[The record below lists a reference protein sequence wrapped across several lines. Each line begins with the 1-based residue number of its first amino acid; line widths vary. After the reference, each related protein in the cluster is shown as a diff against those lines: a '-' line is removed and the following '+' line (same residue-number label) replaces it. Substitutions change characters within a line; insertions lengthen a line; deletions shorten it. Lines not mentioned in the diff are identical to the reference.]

1 MSSATATPRTRTGSI
16 KTQKRL
22 GTAWRLL
29 VALIAVVF
37 SLFPVV
43 LIFSTSINPVSRVTV
58 TQLIPDNATI
68 DNYRY
73 MLDNPQ
79 FPFPLWIWNSIKI
92 STITSVLVVG
102 LTALAAFSFSR
113 FRFRLRQP
121 LLRTV
126 LLVQVF
132 PNILAVTAIFVIL
145 LNIGRIYPAFG
156 LNSHA
161 GLILVYLGGAI
172 GFNAWLMKGFFD
184 TIPRDLD
191 EAAYIDGAS
200 SWYTFTRI
208 IFPLVRPILA
218 VIFILTFIATYA
230 DYLMARVLLTQSSQY
245 TVAVGLS
252 LFIGDQYSQR
262 WNLFAAGAL
271 MAAIPTLLL
280 FYFIQD
286 QLQSGL
292 TSGAVKG

>member
-1 MSSATATPRTRTGSI
+1 MSSVTTAATPRTSSLRS
-16 KTQKRL
+16 QRRL
-22 GTAWRLL
+22 AIAWRLVVAL
-29 VALIAVVF
+29 VAIVF

-58 TQLIPDNATI
+58 TQIIPDNATL
-68 DNYRY
+68 DNYRA
-73 MLDNPQ
+73 MLNDPQ
-79 FPFPLWIWNSIKI
+79 FPFPLWVWNSIKI
-92 STITSVLVVG
+92 SGITSLLVVG

-132 PNILAVTAIFVIL
+132 PNLLAVTALFLIL
-145 LNIGRIYPAFG
+145 LNIGRIYPQFG

-172 GFNAWLMKGFFD
+172 GFNTWLMKGFFD

-230 DYLMARVLLTQSSQY
+230 DFLLARVLLTQKDQY

-271 MAAIPTLLL
+271 MAAVPTLVL
-280 FYFIQD
+280 FYLVQD
-286 QLQSGL
+286 QLQGGL
-292 TSGAVKG
+292 TTGAVKG

>member
-1 MSSATATPRTRTGSI
+1 MSSATVAATPRTGSLKAQRRVAI
-16 KTQKRL
+16 
-22 GTAWRLL
+22 AWRLL

-43 LIFSTSINPVSRVTV
+43 LIFSTSVNPVSRVTV
-58 TQLIPDNATI
+58 TQLIPDNATL

-73 MLDNPQ
+73 MLNNPQ
-79 FPFPLWIWNSIKI
+79 FPFPTWVWNSVKI
-92 STITSVLVVG
+92 SSITSLLVVG

-113 FRFRLRQP
+113 FRFRVRRP
-121 LLRTV
+121 LLRSV

-132 PNILAVTAIFVIL
+132 PNLLAATAIFIIL
-145 LNIGRIYPAFG
+145 LNLGRIYPAVG

-172 GFNAWLMKGFFD
+172 GFNTWLMKGFFD

-208 IFPLVRPILA
+208 IFPLVRPVLA
-218 VIFILTFIATYA
+218 VIFILTFISTYA

-271 MAAIPTLLL
+271 LAAVPTLLL
-280 FYFIQD
+280 FYIIQD

-292 TSGAVKG
+292 TTGAVKG

>member
-1 MSSATATPRTRTGSI
+1 MSSATVAKNTGSL

-22 GTAWRLL
+22 NIAWRLI
-29 VALIAVVF
+29 VAIIAIIF

-43 LIFSTSINPVSRVTV
+43 LIFSTSINPLSQVTV
-58 TQLIPDNATI
+58 TKLIPDNATL

-79 FPFPLWIWNSIKI
+79 FPFPRWVWNSIKV
-92 STITSVLVVG
+92 SGITALLVVG
-102 LTALAAFSFSR
+102 LTSLAAFSFSR

-132 PNILAVTAIFVIL
+132 PNILAVTALFLIL
-145 LNIGRIYPAFG
+145 VTMGRVYPSFG
-156 LNSHA
+156 LNTHA
-161 GLILVYLGGAI
+161 GLILIYLGGAM
-172 GFNAWLMKGFFD
+172 GFNTWLMKGFFD
-184 TIPRDLD
+184 TIPRELD

-200 SWYTFTRI
+200 SWYTFSRV
-208 IFPLVRPILA
+208 IFPLVRPVLA
-218 VIFILTFIATYA
+218 VIFILTFIGTYA
-230 DYLMARVLLTQSSQY
+230 DYLLARVMLTDKNQY

-271 MAAIPTLLL
+271 MAALPTLIL
-280 FYFIQD
+280 FYVIQN

-292 TSGAVKG
+292 TVGAVKG

>member
-1 MSSATATPRTRTGSI
+1 MSSTRNAQKMGSLRA
-16 KTQKRL
+16 QRRL
-22 GTAWRLL
+22 SIAWRLA
-29 VALIAVVF
+29 VAVAAIAF

-43 LIFSTSINPVSRVTV
+43 LIFSTSINPVSQVTV
-58 TQLIPDNATI
+58 TQLIPENATLN
-68 DNYRY
+68 NYRR
-73 MLDNPQ
+73 MLTDEQ
-79 FPFPLWIWNSIKI
+79 FPFALWVFNSVKV
-92 STITSVLVVG
+92 SGITALLVVA
-102 LTALAAFSFSR
+102 LTSLAAFAFSR

-132 PNILAVTAIFVIL
+132 PNILAVTALYLIL
-145 LNIGRIYPAFG
+145 LTIGRIYPGFG
-156 LNSHA
+156 LNSHF
-161 GLILVYLGGAI
+161 GLILIYLGGAM
-172 GFNAWLMKGFFD
+172 GFNTWLMKGFFD

-200 SWYTFTRI
+200 SWYTFTRV

-218 VIFILTFIATYA
+218 VIFILTFIGTYA
-230 DYLMARVLLTQSSQY
+230 DYLLARVMLTDKMQY

-252 LFIGDQYSQR
+252 LFIGEQYSQR

-271 MAAIPTLLL
+271 MAALPTLIL
-280 FYFIQD
+280 FYLIQN

-292 TSGAVKG
+292 TVGAVKG

>member
-1 MSSATATPRTRTGSI
+1 MSSATATKKTGSL

-22 GTAWRLL
+22 NIAWRLV
-29 VALIAVVF
+29 VALIAIIF

-43 LIFSTSINPVSRVTV
+43 LIFSTSINPVSQVTV
-58 TQLIPDNATI
+58 TQIIPEGATL
-68 DNYRY
+68 DNYRK
-73 MLDNPQ
+73 MLTDPQ
-79 FPFPLWIWNSIKI
+79 FPFPRWVWNSIKV
-92 STITSVLVVG
+92 SGITALLVVA
-102 LTALAAFSFSR
+102 LTSLAAFAFSR
-113 FRFRLRQP
+113 FRFRLRKP

-132 PNILAVTAIFVIL
+132 PNILAVTALFLIL
-145 LNIGRIYPAFG
+145 LTIGRVYPSFG
-156 LNSHA
+156 LNTHA
-161 GLILVYLGGAI
+161 GLILIYLGGAM
-172 GFNAWLMKGFFD
+172 GFNTWLMKGFFD
-184 TIPRDLD
+184 TIPRELD

-200 SWYTFTRI
+200 TWYTFSRV

-218 VIFILTFIATYA
+218 VIFILTFIGTYA
-230 DYLMARVLLTQSSQY
+230 DYLLARVMLTDKNQY

-271 MAAIPTLLL
+271 MAALPTLIL
-280 FYFIQD
+280 FYLIQG

-292 TSGAVKG
+292 TVGAVKG

>member
-1 MSSATATPRTRTGSI
+1 MSSTRNAQKMGSLRA
-16 KTQKRL
+16 QRRL
-22 GTAWRLL
+22 SIAWRLA
-29 VALIAVVF
+29 VAVAAIAF

-43 LIFSTSINPVSRVTV
+43 LIFSTSINPVSQVTV
-58 TQLIPDNATI
+58 TQLIPENATLN
-68 DNYRY
+68 NYRR
-73 MLDNPQ
+73 MLTDEQ
-79 FPFPLWIWNSIKI
+79 FPFALWVFNSVKV
-92 STITSVLVVG
+92 SGITALLVVA
-102 LTALAAFSFSR
+102 LTSLEAFAFSR

-132 PNILAVTAIFVIL
+132 PNILAVTALYLIL
-145 LNIGRIYPAFG
+145 LTIGRIYPGFG
-156 LNSHA
+156 LNSHF
-161 GLILVYLGGAI
+161 GLILIYLGGAM
-172 GFNAWLMKGFFD
+172 GFNTWLMKGFFD

-200 SWYTFTRI
+200 SWYTFTRV

-218 VIFILTFIATYA
+218 VIFILTFIGTYA
-230 DYLMARVLLTQSSQY
+230 DYLLARVMLTDKMQY

-252 LFIGDQYSQR
+252 LFIGEQYSQR

-271 MAAIPTLLL
+271 MAALPTLIL
-280 FYFIQD
+280 FYLIQN

-292 TSGAVKG
+292 TVGAVKG

>member
-1 MSSATATPRTRTGSI
+1 MSSTKNTQQMGSLRA
-16 KTQKRL
+16 QRRL
-22 GTAWRLL
+22 SIAWRLA
-29 VALIAVVF
+29 VAVVAIVF

-43 LIFSTSINPVSRVTV
+43 LIFSTSINPVSQVTV
-58 TQLIPDNATI
+58 TQLIPENATLN
-68 DNYRY
+68 NYRR
-73 MLDNPQ
+73 MLTDEQ
-79 FPFPLWIWNSIKI
+79 FPFARWVFNSIKV
-92 STITSVLVVG
+92 SGITALLVVA
-102 LTALAAFSFSR
+102 LTSLAAFAFSR

-132 PNILAVTAIFVIL
+132 PNILAVTALFLIL
-145 LNIGRIYPAFG
+145 LNIGRVYPGFG
-156 LNSHA
+156 LNSHF
-161 GLILVYLGGAI
+161 GLILIYLGGAM
-172 GFNAWLMKGFFD
+172 GFNTWLMKGFFD

-200 SWYTFTRI
+200 SWYTFTRV

-218 VIFILTFIATYA
+218 VIFILTFIGTYA
-230 DYLMARVLLTQSSQY
+230 DYLLARVMLTDKMQY

-252 LFIGDQYSQR
+252 LFIGEQYSQR

-271 MAAIPTLLL
+271 MAALPTLVL
-280 FYFIQD
+280 FYLIQN

-292 TSGAVKG
+292 TVGAVKG

>member
-1 MSSATATPRTRTGSI
+1 MSNAQATKKTGSL
-16 KTQKRL
+16 KTQKRMDI
-22 GTAWRLL
+22 AWRLG
-29 VALIAVVF
+29 VALLAIIF

-43 LIFSTSINPVSRVTV
+43 LIFSTSINPLSQVTV
-58 TQLIPDNATI
+58 TEIIPDNATL

-73 MLDNPQ
+73 MLNNDQ
-79 FPFPLWIWNSIKI
+79 FPFALWVWNSVKI
-92 STITSVLVVG
+92 SGITALLVVG
-102 LTALAAFSFSR
+102 LTSLAAFSFSR

-121 LLRTV
+121 LLRTI

-132 PNILAVTAIFVIL
+132 PNVLAVTALYLIL
-145 LNIGRIYPAFG
+145 LNIGRVYPAFG

-161 GLILVYLGGAI
+161 GLILIYLGGAM
-172 GFNAWLMKGFFD
+172 GFNTWLMKGFFD
-184 TIPRDLD
+184 TIPRELD
-191 EAAYIDGAS
+191 EAAYMDGAS

-218 VIFILTFIATYA
+218 VIFILTFISTYA
-230 DYLMARVLLTQSSQY
+230 DYLLARVVLTDKFQY

-271 MAAIPTLLL
+271 MAALPTLIL
-280 FYFIQD
+280 FYIIQN

-292 TSGAVKG
+292 TVGAVKG

>member
-1 MSSATATPRTRTGSI
+1 MSNTQASKKTGSI

-22 GTAWRLL
+22 DIAWRLL
-29 VALIAVVF
+29 VAFLAIIF

-43 LIFSTSINPVSRVTV
+43 LIFSTSINPLSQVTV
-58 TQLIPDNATI
+58 TQIIPDNATL

-73 MLDNPQ
+73 MLTNDQ
-79 FPFPLWIWNSIKI
+79 FPFARWVWNSVKI
-92 STITSVLVVG
+92 SGTTALLVVG
-102 LTALAAFSFSR
+102 LTSLAAFSFSR
-113 FRFRLRQP
+113 FRFRLRKP
-121 LLRTV
+121 LLRTI

-132 PNILAVTAIFVIL
+132 PNVLAVTAIYLIL
-145 LNIGRIYPAFG
+145 LNIGRVYPAFG

-161 GLILVYLGGAI
+161 GLILVYLGGAM
-172 GFNAWLMKGFFD
+172 GFNTWLMKGFFD
-184 TIPRDLD
+184 TIPRELD
-191 EAAYIDGAS
+191 EAAYMDGAS
-200 SWYTFTRI
+200 TWYTFSRI

-218 VIFILTFIATYA
+218 VIFILTFISTYA
-230 DYLMARVLLTQSSQY
+230 DYLLARVILTDKYQY

-271 MAAIPTLLL
+271 MAALPTLIL
-280 FYFIQD
+280 FYLIQN

-292 TSGAVKG
+292 TVGAVKG

>member
-1 MSSATATPRTRTGSI
+1 MSSAKNTQTIGSLRA
-16 KTQKRL
+16 QKRL
-22 GTAWRLL
+22 SITWRLI
-29 VALIAVVF
+29 VALIAIAF

-43 LIFSTSINPVSRVTV
+43 LIFSTSINPVSQVTV
-58 TQLIPDNATI
+58 TQLIPENATLN
-68 DNYRY
+68 NYRR
-73 MLDNPQ
+73 MLTDEQ
-79 FPFPLWIWNSIKI
+79 FPFARWVFNSVKV
-92 STITSVLVVG
+92 SGITALLVVA
-102 LTALAAFSFSR
+102 LTSLAAFAFSR

-132 PNILAVTAIFVIL
+132 PNILAVTALYLIL
-145 LNIGRIYPAFG
+145 LTIGRIYPGFG
-156 LNSHA
+156 LNSHF
-161 GLILVYLGGAI
+161 GLILIYLGGAM
-172 GFNAWLMKGFFD
+172 GFNTWLMKGFFD

-200 SWYTFTRI
+200 SWYTFTRV

-218 VIFILTFIATYA
+218 VIFILTFIGTYA
-230 DYLMARVLLTQSSQY
+230 DYLLARVMLTDKMQY

-252 LFIGDQYSQR
+252 LFVGEQYSQR

-271 MAAIPTLLL
+271 MAALPTLVL
-280 FYFIQD
+280 FYLIQN

-292 TSGAVKG
+292 TVGAVKG

>member
-1 MSSATATPRTRTGSI
+1 MSSVKDTQKMGSLRA
-16 KTQKRL
+16 QKRL
-22 GTAWRLL
+22 SIAWRLAVAL
-29 VALIAVVF
+29 VAIAF

-43 LIFSTSINPVSRVTV
+43 LIFSTSINPVSQVTV
-58 TQLIPDNATI
+58 TQLIPENATLN
-68 DNYRY
+68 NYRR
-73 MLDNPQ
+73 MLTDEQ
-79 FPFPLWIWNSIKI
+79 FPFGRWVFNSVKV
-92 STITSVLVVG
+92 SGITALLVVA
-102 LTALAAFSFSR
+102 LTSLAAFAFSR

-132 PNILAVTAIFVIL
+132 PNILAVTALYLIL
-145 LNIGRIYPAFG
+145 LTIGRIYPGFG
-156 LNSHA
+156 LNSHF
-161 GLILVYLGGAI
+161 GLILIYLGGAM
-172 GFNAWLMKGFFD
+172 GFNTWLMKGFFD

-200 SWYTFTRI
+200 SWYTFTRV

-218 VIFILTFIATYA
+218 VIFILTFIGTYA
-230 DYLMARVLLTQSSQY
+230 DYLLARVMLTDKMQY

-252 LFIGDQYSQR
+252 LFIGEQYSQR

-271 MAAIPTLLL
+271 IAALPTLVL
-280 FYFIQD
+280 FYLIQN

-292 TSGAVKG
+292 TVGAVKG

>member
-1 MSSATATPRTRTGSI
+1 MSSAQDKKQAGSL
-16 KTQKRL
+16 KAQKRL
-22 GTAWRLL
+22 SMAWRLG
-29 VALIAVVF
+29 VALIAILF

-43 LIFSTSINPVSRVTV
+43 LIFSTSINPLSQVTV
-58 TQLIPDNATI
+58 TQLIPANATLG
-68 DNYRY
+68 NYRQ
-73 MLDNPQ
+73 MLTDQQ
-79 FPFPLWIWNSIKI
+79 FPFARWVWNSVKI
-92 STITSVLVVG
+92 SGITALLVVA
-102 LTALAAFSFSR
+102 LTSLAAFSFSR
-113 FRFRLRQP
+113 FRFRLRKP

-132 PNILAVTAIFVIL
+132 PNLLAITALFLIL
-145 LNIGRIYPAFG
+145 LNIGRIYPGFG
-156 LNSHA
+156 LNSHF
-161 GLILVYLGGAI
+161 GLILIYLGGAM
-172 GFNAWLMKGFFD
+172 GFNTWLMKGFFD

-200 SWYTFTRI
+200 SWYTFTRV

-218 VIFILTFIATYA
+218 VIFILTFISTYA
-230 DYLMARVLLTQSSQY
+230 DYLLARVMLTDKMQY

-271 MAAIPTLLL
+271 MAALPTLVL
-280 FYFIQD
+280 FYIIQD

-292 TSGAVKG
+292 TVGAVKG

>member
-1 MSSATATPRTRTGSI
+1 MSSAKDARRSGSLRSQRRI
-16 KTQKRL
+16 AI
-22 GTAWRLL
+22 AWRLL
-29 VALIAVVF
+29 VALLAVLF

-43 LIFSTSINPVSRVTV
+43 LIFSTSINPVSQVTV
-58 TQLIPDNATI
+58 TQLIPDNATLS
-68 DNYRY
+68 NYRT
-73 MLDNPQ
+73 MLTDSR
-79 FPFPLWIWNSIKI
+79 FPFGRWVWNSVKI
-92 STITSVLVVG
+92 SVITSILVVA
-102 LTALAAFSFSR
+102 LTSLAAFAFSR
-113 FRFRLRQP
+113 FRFRLRKS

-132 PNILAVTAIFVIL
+132 PNILAVTALYLIL
-145 LNIGRIYPAFG
+145 LNVGRIYPGFG
-156 LNSHA
+156 LNSHF
-161 GLILVYLGGAI
+161 GLILIYLGGAM
-172 GFNAWLMKGFFD
+172 GFNTWLMKGFFD

-191 EAAYIDGAS
+191 EAAHIDGAS
-200 SWYTFTRI
+200 SWYTFQHI

-218 VIFILTFIATYA
+218 VIFILTFIGTYA
-230 DYLMARVLLTQSSQY
+230 DYLMARVMLTQSSQY

-271 MAAIPTLLL
+271 MAALPTLIL

-292 TSGAVKG
+292 TVGAVKG

>member
-1 MSSATATPRTRTGSI
+1 MSNAQATKKTGSL
-16 KTQKRL
+16 KTQKRMDI
-22 GTAWRLL
+22 AWRLG
-29 VALIAVVF
+29 VALLAIIF

-43 LIFSTSINPVSRVTV
+43 LIFSTSINPLSQVTV
-58 TQLIPDNATI
+58 TEIIPDNATL

-73 MLDNPQ
+73 MLNNDQ
-79 FPFPLWIWNSIKI
+79 FPFALWVWNSVKI
-92 STITSVLVVG
+92 SGITALLVVG
-102 LTALAAFSFSR
+102 LTSLAAFSFSR

-121 LLRTV
+121 LLRTI

-132 PNILAVTAIFVIL
+132 PNVLAVTALYLIL
-145 LNIGRIYPAFG
+145 LNIGRVYPAFG

-161 GLILVYLGGAI
+161 GLILIYLGGAT
-172 GFNAWLMKGFFD
+172 GFNTWLMKGFFD
-184 TIPRDLD
+184 TIPRELD
-191 EAAYIDGAS
+191 EAAYMDGAS

-218 VIFILTFIATYA
+218 VIFILTFISTYA
-230 DYLMARVLLTQSSQY
+230 DYLLARVVLTDKFQY

-271 MAAIPTLLL
+271 MAALPTLIL
-280 FYFIQD
+280 FYIIQN

-292 TSGAVKG
+292 TVGAVKG

>member
-1 MSSATATPRTRTGSI
+1 M
-16 KTQKRL
+16 
-22 GTAWRLL
+22 AWRLL
-29 VALIAVVF
+29 VALLAIAF
-37 SLFPVV
+37 SLFPVL
-43 LIFSTSINPVSRVTV
+43 LIFSTSINPVSQVTV
-58 TQLIPDNATI
+58 TQLIPDNATF
-68 DNYRY
+68 DNYRT
-73 MLDNPQ
+73 MLTNPQ
-79 FPFPLWIWNSIKI
+79 FPFGLWVWNSVKI
-92 STITSVLVVG
+92 SGITSILVVV
-102 LTALAAFSFSR
+102 LTSLAAFAFSR
-113 FRFRLRQP
+113 FRFRLRKP

-132 PNILAVTAIFVIL
+132 PNVLAVTAIYLIL
-145 LNIGRIYPAFG
+145 LNIGRIYPGFG
-156 LNSHA
+156 LNSHF
-161 GLILVYLGGAI
+161 GLILVYLGGAM
-172 GFNAWLMKGFFD
+172 GFNTWLMKGFFD

-200 SWYTFTRI
+200 SWYTFTHI

-230 DYLMARVLLTQSSQY
+230 DYLMARVMLTQSSQY

-271 MAAIPTLLL
+271 MAALPTLVL
-280 FYFIQD
+280 FYIIQD

-292 TSGAVKG
+292 TVGAVKG

>member
-1 MSSATATPRTRTGSI
+1 MSNAQAKKKVGSM

-22 GTAWRLL
+22 DMAWRLL

-43 LIFSTSINPVSRVTV
+43 LIFSTSINPISQVTV
-58 TQLIPDNATI
+58 TQIIPDNASL

-73 MLDNPQ
+73 MLTNEE
-79 FPFPLWIWNSIKI
+79 FPFGRWVFNSIKV
-92 STITSVLVVG
+92 SGITALLVVA
-102 LTALAAFSFSR
+102 LTSLAAFSFSR
-113 FRFRLRQP
+113 FRFRLRKS
-121 LLRTV
+121 LLRTI

-132 PNILAVTAIFVIL
+132 PNVLAVTALYVIL
-145 LNIGRIYPAFG
+145 LNLGRIYPAFG
-156 LNSHA
+156 LNTHA
-161 GLILVYLGGAI
+161 GLILIYLGGAM
-172 GFNAWLMKGFFD
+172 GFNTWLMKGFFD
-184 TIPRDLD
+184 TIPRELD

-208 IFPLVRPILA
+208 IFPLVRPVLA
-218 VIFILTFIATYA
+218 VIFILTFIGTYA
-230 DYLMARVLLTQSSQY
+230 DYLLARVMLSDKY
-245 TVAVGLS
+245 EFTVAVGLS

-271 MAAIPTLLL
+271 MAALPTLIL
-280 FYFIQD
+280 FYLVQN

-292 TSGAVKG
+292 TVGAVKG

>member
-1 MSSATATPRTRTGSI
+1 MSSAVNTGRTSSL

-22 GTAWRLL
+22 SIAWRLL
-29 VALIAVVF
+29 VALIAIAF
-37 SLFPVV
+37 SLFPVL
-43 LIFSTSINPVSRVTV
+43 LIFSTSINPVSQVTV
-58 TQLIPDNATI
+58 TQLIPDNATL
-68 DNYRY
+68 DNYRT
-73 MLDNPQ
+73 MLTDPR
-79 FPFPLWIWNSIKI
+79 FPFGLWVWNSVKI
-92 STITSVLVVG
+92 SGITSILVVA
-102 LTALAAFSFSR
+102 LTSLAAFAFSR
-113 FRFRLRQP
+113 FRFRLRKP

-132 PNILAVTAIFVIL
+132 PNILAVTAIYLIL
-145 LNIGRIYPAFG
+145 LNIGRIYPGFG
-156 LNSHA
+156 LNSHF
-161 GLILVYLGGAI
+161 GLILVYLGGAM
-172 GFNAWLMKGFFD
+172 GFNTWLMKGFFD

-200 SWYTFTRI
+200 SWYTFQHI

-218 VIFILTFIATYA
+218 VIFILTFIGTYA
-230 DYLMARVLLTQSSQY
+230 DYLMARVMLTQSSQY

-271 MAAIPTLLL
+271 MAALPTLVL

-292 TSGAVKG
+292 TVGAVKG

>member
-1 MSSATATPRTRTGSI
+1 MSSATATKKTGSL

-22 GTAWRLL
+22 NIAWRLV
-29 VALIAVVF
+29 VALIAIIF

-43 LIFSTSINPVSRVTV
+43 LIFSTSINPVSQVTV
-58 TQLIPDNATI
+58 TQIIPEGATL
-68 DNYRY
+68 DNYRK
-73 MLDNPQ
+73 MLTDPQ
-79 FPFPLWIWNSIKI
+79 FPFPRWVWNSIKV
-92 STITSVLVVG
+92 SGITALLVVG
-102 LTALAAFSFSR
+102 LTSLAAFAFSR

-132 PNILAVTAIFVIL
+132 PNILAVTALFLIL
-145 LNIGRIYPAFG
+145 LTIGRVYPRFG
-156 LNSHA
+156 LNTHA
-161 GLILVYLGGAI
+161 GLILIYLGGAM
-172 GFNAWLMKGFFD
+172 GFNTWLMKGFFD
-184 TIPRDLD
+184 TIPRELD

-200 SWYTFTRI
+200 SWYTFSRV

-218 VIFILTFIATYA
+218 VIFILTFIGTYA
-230 DYLMARVLLTQSSQY
+230 DYLLARVMLTDKNQY

-271 MAAIPTLLL
+271 MAALPTLIL
-280 FYFIQD
+280 FYLIQG

-292 TSGAVKG
+292 TVGAVKG

>member
-1 MSSATATPRTRTGSI
+1 MSNAQPTKKTGSL
-16 KTQKRL
+16 KTQKRMDI
-22 GTAWRLL
+22 AWRLG
-29 VALIAVVF
+29 VALLAIIF

-43 LIFSTSINPVSRVTV
+43 LIFSTSINPLSQVTV
-58 TQLIPDNATI
+58 TEIIPDNATL

-73 MLDNPQ
+73 MLNNDQ
-79 FPFPLWIWNSIKI
+79 FPFALWVWNSVKI
-92 STITSVLVVG
+92 SGITALLVVG
-102 LTALAAFSFSR
+102 LTSLAAFSFSR

-121 LLRTV
+121 LLRTI

-132 PNILAVTAIFVIL
+132 PNVLAVTALYLIL
-145 LNIGRIYPAFG
+145 LNIGRVYPAFG

-161 GLILVYLGGAI
+161 GLILIYLGGAM
-172 GFNAWLMKGFFD
+172 GFNTWLMKGFFD
-184 TIPRDLD
+184 TIPRELD
-191 EAAYIDGAS
+191 EAAYMDGAS

-218 VIFILTFIATYA
+218 VIFILTFISTYA
-230 DYLMARVLLTQSSQY
+230 DYLLARVVLTDKFQY

-271 MAAIPTLLL
+271 MAALPTLIL
-280 FYFIQD
+280 FYIIQN

-292 TSGAVKG
+292 TVGAVKG

>member
-1 MSSATATPRTRTGSI
+1 MSSTKDTQKMGSLRA
-16 KTQKRL
+16 QKRL
-22 GTAWRLL
+22 SIAWRLAVAL
-29 VALIAVVF
+29 VAIVF

-43 LIFSTSINPVSRVTV
+43 LIFSTSINPISQVTV
-58 TQLIPDNATI
+58 TQLIPENATLN
-68 DNYRY
+68 NYRQ
-73 MLDNPQ
+73 MLTDEQ
-79 FPFPLWIWNSIKI
+79 FPFARWVFNSIKV
-92 STITSVLVVG
+92 SGITALLVVA
-102 LTALAAFSFSR
+102 LTSLAAFAFSR

-132 PNILAVTAIFVIL
+132 PNILAVTALYLIL
-145 LNIGRIYPAFG
+145 LTIGRIYPGFG
-156 LNSHA
+156 LNSHF
-161 GLILVYLGGAI
+161 GLILVYLGGAM
-172 GFNAWLMKGFFD
+172 GFNTWLMKGFFD

-200 SWYTFTRI
+200 SWYTFTRV

-218 VIFILTFIATYA
+218 VIFILTFIGTYA
-230 DYLMARVLLTQSSQY
+230 DYLLARVMLTDKMQY

-252 LFIGDQYSQR
+252 LFVGEQYSQR

-271 MAAIPTLLL
+271 IAALPTLIL
-280 FYFIQD
+280 FYLIQN

-292 TSGAVKG
+292 TVGAVKG

>member
-1 MSSATATPRTRTGSI
+1 MSSAKDTQRSGSLRA
-16 KTQKRL
+16 QKRL
-22 GTAWRLL
+22 SIAWRLAVAL
-29 VALIAVVF
+29 VAIAF

-43 LIFSTSINPVSRVTV
+43 LIFSTSINPISQVTV
-58 TQLIPDNATI
+58 TQLIPENATLN
-68 DNYRY
+68 NYRR
-73 MLDNPQ
+73 MLTDEQ
-79 FPFPLWIWNSIKI
+79 FPFARWVLNSVKV
-92 STITSVLVVG
+92 SGITALLVVA
-102 LTALAAFSFSR
+102 LTSLAAFAFSR

-132 PNILAVTAIFVIL
+132 PNILAVTALYLIL
-145 LNIGRIYPAFG
+145 LTIGRIYPGFG
-156 LNSHA
+156 LNSHF
-161 GLILVYLGGAI
+161 GLILVYLGGAM
-172 GFNAWLMKGFFD
+172 GFNTWLMKGFFD

-200 SWYTFTRI
+200 SWYTFTRV

-218 VIFILTFIATYA
+218 VIFILTFIGTYA
-230 DYLMARVLLTQSSQY
+230 DYLLARVMLTDKMQY

-271 MAAIPTLLL
+271 MAALPTLIL
-280 FYFIQD
+280 FYLIQN

-292 TSGAVKG
+292 TVGAVKG

>member
-1 MSSATATPRTRTGSI
+1 MSSAQDKKQAGSL
-16 KTQKRL
+16 KAQKRL
-22 GTAWRLL
+22 SMAWRLA
-29 VALIAVVF
+29 VALIAILF

-43 LIFSTSINPVSRVTV
+43 LIFSTSINPLSQVTV
-58 TQLIPDNATI
+58 TQLIPTNATL
-68 DNYRY
+68 DNYRQ
-73 MLDNPQ
+73 MLTDQQ
-79 FPFPLWIWNSIKI
+79 FPFALWVWNSVKI
-92 STITSVLVVG
+92 SGITALLVVA
-102 LTALAAFSFSR
+102 LTSLAAFAFSR
-113 FRFRLRQP
+113 FRFRLRKP

-132 PNILAVTAIFVIL
+132 PNILAITALFLIL
-145 LNIGRIYPAFG
+145 LNIGRIYPGFG
-156 LNSHA
+156 LNSHF
-161 GLILVYLGGAI
+161 GLILIYLGGAM
-172 GFNAWLMKGFFD
+172 GFNTWLMKGFFD

-200 SWYTFTRI
+200 SWYTFTRV

-218 VIFILTFIATYA
+218 VIFILTFIGTYA
-230 DYLMARVLLTQSSQY
+230 DYLLARVMLTDKMQY

-271 MAAIPTLLL
+271 MAALPTLIL

-292 TSGAVKG
+292 TVGAVKG